1 MPPLRVTTAI
11 AKFLERAGTE
21 IFFGYVGHGNWAILD
36 SLANRTGMRGI
47 RARCEDHAV
56 HMADCYW
63 RARRGP
69 PLPVVSV
76 TGGPGAMNI
85 PGALAEAFY
94 SNSAMVVL
102 VGAGPSQW
110 FDRGGI
116 QESYRYG
123 PEEWIQVVKPLC
135 KKALLVHRPDT
146 ALEMVVRAC
155 KEAVTG
161 RPGPVV
167 VQIPFDVQNTEI
179 EVREVPGPAGWMDFH
194 RPAPDPAGVA
204 RAADLLLRAE
214 RPLLHVSTGIA
225 NAGAWDALRALAEAA
240 GIPVTTTFVGKGAFP
255 EDHPLYVG
263 VPGRFGDEHSCQ
275 AAAACD
281 VLLAAG
287 VRFTDLTTAAWSLYE
302 IPSRTRLIHV
312 DIDPGEIGRTYPAEV
327 GIVADA
333 RLALEALAEALRAW
347 GCAPRRTRAWL
358 AEIEGWRA
366 AWREKVRPLREA
378 DTAPIHYGRLYH
390 EAWQAVREVDPE
402 TTVLFDT
409 GQTLCYAPSF
419 FRASSRH
426 IHTNNGHFIRR
437 GWSVPGLI
445 GARLAN
451 PGHPAIAFVGDGS
464 FMMTGTAVATA
475 VEYGLP
481 AVWVVLNNR
490 SLQFERRMEKIYGT
504 ETFCDYKIERTGE
517 PWNPDFVRFAEALGA
532 RGLKVREPQRLRA
545 VLREALRADG
555 PVVVDCD
562 IDVTAEVYN
571 PIPFAYTADFHA
583 RGLPKPPF

>member
-11 AKFLERAGTE
+11 AKFFERAGTE
-21 IFFGYVGHGNWAILD
+21 YFFGYVGHGNWAILD
-36 SLANRTGMRGI
+36 SLANRTAIKGI
-47 RARCEDHAV
+47 RTRCEDHAV
-56 HMADCYW
+56 HMADAFW
-63 RARRGP
+63 RVRRRP
-69 PLPVVSV
+69 PVPVVSV

-123 PEEWIQVVKPLC
+123 PEEWIQVVKPIC

-146 ALEMVVRAC
+146 ALEMVVRAT

-167 VQIPFDVQNTEI
+167 VQIPFDIQNTEI
-179 EVREVPGPAGWMDFH
+179 DVREVPGPEGWMDFH
-194 RPAPDPAGVA
+194 RPGPDPAGIA
-204 RAADLLLRAE
+204 RAAELLLRAE

-225 NAGAWDALRALAEAA
+225 NANAWDALRAVAEAA

-255 EDHPLYVG
+255 EEHPLYAG
-263 VPGRFGDEHSCQ
+263 IPGRFGDEHGCR
-275 AAAACD
+275 AAQACD
-281 VLLAAG
+281 VLLAVG
-287 VRFTDLTTAAWSLYE
+287 VRFTDLTTAAWSLYD
-302 IPSRTRLIHV
+302 IPSRTTLIHV
-312 DIDPGEIGRTYPAEV
+312 DIDPGEIGRTYPAAV

-333 RLALEALAEALRAW
+333 RLTLEALAAALRAREADP
-347 GCAPRRTRAWL
+347 GRTRPWV
-358 AEIEGWRA
+358 AEIGGWRA
-366 AWREKVRPLREA
+366 EWREKVRHLREA
-378 DTAPIHYGRLYH
+378 DSTPVHYGRLYH

-419 FRASSRH
+419 FQASSRN
-426 IHTNNGHFIRR
+426 IQTNNGHFIRM
-437 GWSVPGLI
+437 GWSVPALI

-490 SLQFERRMEKIYGT
+490 SLQFERRMEKFYGT

-517 PWNPDFVRFAEALGA
+517 LWSPDFGKFAESMGA
-532 RGLKVREPQRLRA
+532 RGMKISKPGQVRG
-545 VLREALRADG
+545 VLRDALRAG
-555 PVVVDCD
+555 APVVVDCD
-562 IDVTAEVYN
+562 IDITAEVYN
-571 PIPFAYTADFHA
+571 PIPFAYTADFHS

>member
-1 MPPLRVTTAI
+1 MNGVTAI
-11 AKFLERAGTE
+11 ANILKMEGVDFIGCMPSNPLIEAAAIAGIRPIVFRQE
-21 IFFGYVGHGNWAILD
+21 
-36 SLANRTGMRGI
+36 RTG
-47 RARCEDHAV
+47 V
-56 HMADCYW
+56 HMADAFW
-63 RARRGP
+63 RVRRRP
-69 PLPVVSV
+69 PVPVVSV

-123 PEEWIQVVKPLC
+123 PEEWIQVVKPIC

-146 ALEMVVRAC
+146 ALEMVVRAT

-167 VQIPFDVQNTEI
+167 VQIPFDIQNTEI
-179 EVREVPGPAGWMDFH
+179 DVREVPGPEGWMDFH
-194 RPAPDPAGVA
+194 RPGPDPAGIA
-204 RAADLLLRAE
+204 RAAELLLRAE

-225 NAGAWDALRALAEAA
+225 NANAWDALRAVAEAA

-255 EDHPLYVG
+255 EEHPLYAG
-263 VPGRFGDEHSCQ
+263 IPGRFGDEHGCR
-275 AAAACD
+275 AAQACD
-281 VLLAAG
+281 VLLAVG
-287 VRFTDLTTAAWSLYE
+287 VRFTDLTTAAWSLYD
-302 IPSRTRLIHV
+302 IPSRTTLIHV
-312 DIDPGEIGRTYPAEV
+312 DIDPGEIGRTYPAAV

-333 RLALEALAEALRAW
+333 RLTLEALAAALRAREADP
-347 GCAPRRTRAWL
+347 GRTRPWV
-358 AEIEGWRA
+358 AEIGGWRA
-366 AWREKVRPLREA
+366 EWREKVRHLREA
-378 DTAPIHYGRLYH
+378 DSTPVHYGRLYH

-419 FRASSRH
+419 FQASSRN
-426 IHTNNGHFIRR
+426 IQTNNGHFIRM
-437 GWSVPGLI
+437 GWSVPALI

-490 SLQFERRMEKIYGT
+490 SLQFERRMEKFYGT

-517 PWNPDFVRFAEALGA
+517 LWSPDFGKFAESMGA
-532 RGLKVREPQRLRA
+532 RGMKISKPGQVRG
-545 VLREALRADG
+545 VLRDALRAG
-555 PVVVDCD
+555 APVVVDCD
-562 IDVTAEVYN
+562 IDITAEVYN
-571 PIPFAYTADFHA
+571 PIPFAYTADFHS